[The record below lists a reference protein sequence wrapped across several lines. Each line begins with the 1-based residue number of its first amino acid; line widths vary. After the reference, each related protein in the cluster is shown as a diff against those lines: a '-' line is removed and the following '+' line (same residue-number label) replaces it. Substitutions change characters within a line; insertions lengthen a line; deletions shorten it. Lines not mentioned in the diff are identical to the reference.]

1 MQLPDA
7 NLPDVGK
14 AALEVISCLSLSSEL
29 AGFCRPGFN
38 YCIHNTLAFPSETT
52 NGMEETPPG
61 TTQKDRAL
69 MGVK

>member
-29 AGFCRPGFN
+29 ARFCRPGFN
-38 YCIHNTLAFPSETT
+38 YCIHNTLAFPLETP

>member
-7 NLPDVGK
+7 NLPDVEK
-14 AALEVISCLSLSSEL
+14 AALGVISCLSLSSEL

-38 YCIHNTLAFPSETT
+38 YSTQNTLAFPPETP
-52 NGMEETPPG
+52 NRMEETPPG

>member
-7 NLPDVGK
+7 NLPDVGM
-14 AALEVISCLSLSSEL
+14 ASLGVISCLSLSSEP

-38 YCIHNTLAFPSETT
+38 YCIHHTLAFPPETS
-52 NGMEETPPG
+52 NRMEETPPG
-61 TTQKDRAL
+61 TTQKDRVL